1 MEDAK
6 PAPTKR
12 NVAGAEMEEMSLNN
26 GKNPLTT
33 VADPD

>member
-12 NVAGAEMEEMSLNN
+12 NVGGGGMSAMSLKN
-26 GKNPLTT
+26 GKNPLTEA
-33 VADPD
+33 ADPD

>member
-12 NVAGAEMEEMSLNN
+12 NVAAEGMSGEAAKG
-26 GKNPLTT
+26 GKKPLTT
-33 VADPD
+33 VADTD

>member
-12 NVAGAEMEEMSLNN
+12 NVAGGGDGGNVIKKA
-26 GKNPLTT
+26 GKIR
-33 VADPD
+33 